1 MKSPSEVER
10 IQEAIRRMDAFP
22 GPAVLFDREEQ
33 IIHANK
39 KARSLF
45 TEPLLTRHDL
55 PEALTVGLDDALA
68 KGRWSAFRFQV
79 TGGPLLRNRIEPE
92 HFDLTQPETPTCAI
106 SWMREEP
113 GGGISESIAMNLMYE
128 LRGGAVP
135 LDTHLKL
142 FEAHQSDPEFMAN
155 LKRAGDYIIKSV
167 TRVCDVL
174 LSVAVVSP
182 DAREPVSLASLTAEA
197 YQKLKLYRGE
207 KAPLQL
213 VCKGPDDLTFSTG
226 NLGRLRTLFTEI
238 LLDVDHPSNSVTVQW
253 AEDHERLGVPTA
265 KIEFATG
272 GFNGAGFGLCV
283 AEELTLDMH
292 GCMAFTVGTPGT
304 LNLWLPLTPP

>member
-1 MKSPSEVER
+1 
-10 IQEAIRRMDAFP
+10 
-22 GPAVLFDREEQ
+22 
-33 IIHANK
+33 
-39 KARSLF
+39 
-45 TEPLLTRHDL
+45 
-55 PEALTVGLDDALA
+55 
-68 KGRWSAFRFQV
+68 
-79 TGGPLLRNRIEPE
+79 
-92 HFDLTQPETPTCAI
+92 
-106 SWMREEP
+106 MREEP

-155 LKRAGDYIIKSV
+155 LKRAGDYTIKSV

-213 VCKGPDDLTFSTG
+213 VCKGPDDLAFSTG

-272 GFNGAGFGLCV
+272 GFNGTGFGLCV